1 MGRIDEVYAILS
13 GRSTEGLIGHHPG
26 DSLLRSLVAHV
37 IWADGRVVSAEF
49 DAIQLLFPDL
59 SPGELM
65 VWLETESGNVLD
77 IEALLAQFPSP
88 DDRRALVAVARMT
101 GRLDSTEALLEEA
114 LVEALSAA
122 ILP

>member
-1 MGRIDEVYAILS
+1 MGRIDEFYAILS
-13 GRSTEGLIGHHPG
+13 GRSSEALRGSHPG

-49 DAIQLLFPDL
+49 DAIQRLFPDL

-65 VWLETESGNVLD
+65 MWLEAESSRVLD
-77 IEALLAQFPSP
+77 IEALLTQFPAP

-101 GRLDSTEALLEEA
+101 GRLDDAEALLEEA
-114 LVEALSAA
+114 LVEALSVA
-122 ILP
+122 ILH